1 VPSAKGRF
9 FWYNKKIRF
18 ISPMPTA
25 TNPNALPTG
34 NVLRGGGTDF
44 NFQSFIFEIGV
55 RFLYVIEGIGI
66 LILGA
71 IVIRLARAYLQR
83 IQVANESQRMAIN
96 LIEKLI
102 TGFLTVV
109 TIMLALKVI
118 GLDLTL
124 LISSLAL
131 GLSFG
136 LKDII
141 KNYVS
146 GILILFKSP
155 FLIGDIVKIKRFT
168 GRVEKIDF
176 QSTTLRTFDNRE
188 VTVYNKDILS
198 QSITNFTKDETR
210 RIEMTVALGRGT
222 DVHRAVKVFEAILGS
237 HPEVL
242 KNPKWSIVFH
252 KFAESGIR
260 LKIRFWCKRMANILK
275 VRSEIAF
282 GVEKAFDESHIFTSY
297 QTTVQFATNHTLTE
311 DRQKRIQGFYSLPL
325 MKPIMEETLEKLEGV
340 MAGAEEGTLVD
351 KDEPEFDDM

>member
-1 VPSAKGRF
+1 MAT
-9 FWYNKKIRF
+9 
-18 ISPMPTA
+18 TA
-25 TNPNALPTG
+25 NPNALPTG

-44 NFQSFIFEIGV
+44 NFQNFVAEVGL

-66 LILGA
+66 LIMGA
-71 IVIRLARAYLQR
+71 VAIRLARAYLQR
-83 IQVANESQRMAIN
+83 IPVANESQRMAIN

-102 TGFLTVV
+102 TGFLTIV

-188 VTVYNKDILS
+188 VTIYNKDILS
-198 QSITNFTKDETR
+198 QSLTNFTKDEIR
-210 RIEMTVALGRGT
+210 RIDMSVTLGRGT
-222 DVHRAVKVFEAILGS
+222 DVQRAVKVFDAILAN

-242 KNPKWSIVFH
+242 KDPKWSIVFQ

-260 LKIRFWCKRMANILK
+260 LKIRFWMKRTANILK
-275 VRSEIAF
+275 IRSEIAF
-282 GVEKAFDESHIFTSY
+282 GIEKAFDESHIFTSY
-297 QTTVQFATNHTLTE
+297 QTTVQFTTNHTLTE
-311 DRQKRIQGFYSLPL
+311 DRQKRIQGFYSLPM
-325 MKPIMEETLEKLEGV
+325 MKPIMEETLEKLSGIMEG
-340 MAGAEEGTLVD
+340 AAEGALID
-351 KDEPEFDDM
+351 KDEPEFDEQ